1 MKSFQPFSSKIGSE
15 FGIWYALGGSRYDL
29 FIKIKIIHLPQQF
42 KGIYAINIGL
52 PLIFLMNFRSFSGNS
67 EINDDR
73 NYFKIGKTCSS
84 VESISIF
91 VKINRSG
98 RKMSLKLK
106 TIEFLWIFGHYLA
119 IITSENEFFWICTFV
134 RTWKIIINTPFEKI
148 IKLFKLL
155 E

>member
-1 MKSFQPFSSKIGSE
+1 MKNCSSFFGTFLYVQVIVSPECVVLGDRMILGLNHTKFYFKSFQPFLSKIGSE

-84 VESISIF
+84 VESI
-91 VKINRSG
+91 NRSG

-106 TIEFLWIFGHYLA
+106 TIEFL
-119 IITSENEFFWICTFV
+119 
-134 RTWKIIINTPFEKI
+134 
-148 IKLFKLL
+148 
-155 E
+155 